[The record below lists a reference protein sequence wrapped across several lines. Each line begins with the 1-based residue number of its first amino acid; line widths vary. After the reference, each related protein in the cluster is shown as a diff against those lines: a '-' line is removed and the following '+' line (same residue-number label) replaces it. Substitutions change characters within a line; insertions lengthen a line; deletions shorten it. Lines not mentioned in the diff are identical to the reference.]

1 MGGTPTGARAPDLL
15 VAGAGA
21 IGLAVAWRAAER
33 GMDVVV
39 VERDG
44 AGEAT
49 SRVAAGMLA
58 PVAEVE
64 FGGAGRRLLD
74 LAMRSARLWPAFAE
88 QLARLS
94 GVEIVMRPTGT
105 LLLARDSD
113 EEAELERQL
122 EFRRSLGLDVRRL
135 RPSAA
140 RELEPA
146 LAPTL
151 RAALEAPGDHS
162 VDPRGVLSALL
173 GACLEAGVHVREN
186 TSFEGVEHDGR
197 AVRSAVLAGGER
209 IAAGAVVLATGPWSG
224 VLAGLPENAAL
235 PVRPVK
241 GQILRLRDPA
251 GPGLLERVIRYEGG
265 YVVPRGD
272 GRYVLGGTVEERGFD
287 LSPTAGATY
296 ELLREARE
304 LLPGVTELEIEEL
317 SVGMRPGTPDN
328 LPAIGRAT
336 IDGLWWAS
344 GHYRNGILLTPLTA
358 ELLAGALCG
367 EDGGEAMEWCD
378 PARFAVAEP
387 ASAAGEGGTG
397 REEALR

>member
-1 MGGTPTGARAPDLL
+1 MATEGAGDLL
-15 VAGAGA
+15 VVGGGA
-21 IGLAVAWRAAER
+21 IGLAVAWRAAGR
-33 GMDVVV
+33 GMSVTLI
-39 VERDG
+39 ERDG
-44 AGEAT
+44 VGEGT

-64 FGGAGRRLLD
+64 FGGAGRRMLE
-74 LAMRSARLWPAFAE
+74 LAMRSAGLWAGFAE
-88 QLARLS
+88 ELRARS
-94 GVEIVMRPTGT
+94 DAEIVLRPTGT
-105 LLLARDSD
+105 LLLARDAD

-162 VDPRGVLSALL
+162 TDPRPVLRALRDACVADGVRIHEHSPLASL
-173 GACLEAGVHVREN
+173 
-186 TSFEGVEHDGR
+186 EHDGR
-197 AVRSAVLAGGER
+197 RLQAAVLADGR
-209 IAAGAVVLATGPWSG
+209 RLSAGAVVLAAGPWSAR
-224 VLAGLPENAAL
+224 LEGLPDGMTV

-241 GQILRLRDPA
+241 GQLLRLRDPA

-287 LSPTAGATY
+287 TSPTAGAIY

-304 LLPGVTELEIEEL
+304 LLPGVTEMEIEEL

-328 LPAIGRAT
+328 LPVIGPAGLA
-336 IDGLWWAS
+336 GLWWAS
-344 GHYRNGILLTPLTA
+344 GHYRNGILLAPLTA
-358 ELLAGALCG
+358 ELLSAALCG
-367 EDGGEAMEWCD
+367 EEGTEMLEWCD
-378 PARFAVAEP
+378 PARFAL
-387 ASAAGEGGTG
+387 AGEAGSAPGG
-397 REEALR
+397 RHAQVLR